1 MMLELCIGA
10 FLIIVLLLAQVLR
23 RWAAAMLLVIPL
35 PIFLQLRPFIG
46 CRCIFST
53 MLLAMLDIRYKRE
66 ESILIK
72 YNPLVEGS
80 KLPKGVILIFC
91 LVAVIVSIIRLLM
104 VFAGK

>member
-23 RWAAAMLLVIPL
+23 RWAAAILLVIPL

-46 CRCIFST
+46 CLCIFST
-53 MLLAMLDIRYKRE
+53 VLLAMLDIRYKRE

-72 YNPLVEGS
+72 YNPLVEGR